1 MEKRK
6 ILIVEDEPNNREV
19 LQLHLA
25 ALGYTVLEAAD
36 GEMAIKVLHSGD
48 NMDQIGLIFCDIRMP
63 KLNGVDSIDYF
74 IKKAPKIPIVVIT
87 GYPDDELTDFLINKG
102 FRELILKP
110 VEKARLLKTVQS
122 IFCE

>member
-102 FRELILKP
+102 VRELILKP